1 MNTWDFIRGFVFGQF
16 LLLAL
21 LLFLVQLLFL
31 KGPFDLR
38 RSRARKQQQ
47 QQQQQA
53 IKQNSVNAI
62 NDKTLKKSVTEHSIY
77 SQILDEDSI
86 NGLSTGGD
94 QLLSQSSQSVSDR
107 IKEATLFLQ
116 EIGYDLSKV
125 ESAEWL
131 HAIIS
136 FMIKSASKS
145 DKLRNQVRSR
155 ILQVFNG
162 ANDSGGQQQQQQQQ
176 SSFISKVL
184 QSPRIYQ
191 LRLFYPLSDQLHQ
204 QQQQQQQSNIGDS
217 IDTQATPI
225 TPGLKTFQFESEDAA
240 RKSTVSNVQIRTSPE
255 GYLSLVFDLSLR
267 NVIQLQFDTCLLLNW
282 PMDRFAG
289 LPLTLNLQLE
299 RLDATV
305 CIAFVTRSE
314 DNSTVT
320 LQLRLLPEFIID
332 LQVKSLLG
340 EKTKLKDLPRI
351 QDLIRAALYDYID
364 DHFVRQSMTISS
376 IDFYTDCM
384 ASS

>member
-47 QQQQQA
+47 QQA

-86 NGLSTGGD
+86 NGVSTGGD
-94 QLLSQSSQSVSDR
+94 QLLSSSSQSVSDR

-162 ANDSGGQQQQQQQQ
+162 GNDSDGQQQQQQ

-191 LRLFYPLSDQLHQ
+191 LRLFYPLSDLSQQ

-217 IDTQATPI
+217 IDAQATPI
-225 TPGLKTFQFESEDAA
+225 TPSMKTFQFESEDAA
-240 RKSTVSNVQIRTSPE
+240 SKSTVSNVQIRTSPE

-289 LPLTLNLQLE
+289 LPLTLDLQLE

-314 DNSTVT
+314 DNSAVN
-320 LQLRLLPEFIID
+320 LQLRLLPEFTID

-376 IDFYTDCM
+376 IDFYTDCI

>member
-47 QQQQQA
+47 QQQQA
-53 IKQNSVNAI
+53 INQNSVNAI
-62 NDKTLKKSVTEHSIY
+62 NDKILKKSVTEHSIY

-94 QLLSQSSQSVSDR
+94 QFSSSSQSVSDR

-162 ANDSGGQQQQQQQQ
+162 GNDSGGQQQQQQQ

-191 LRLFYPLSDQLHQ
+191 LRLFYPLSDLSQQ

-217 IDTQATPI
+217 IDAQATPI
-225 TPGLKTFQFESEDAA
+225 TPSMKTFQFESEDASS
-240 RKSTVSNVQIRTSPE
+240 KSTVSNVQIRTSPE

-289 LPLTLNLQLE
+289 LPLTLDLQLE